1 MDFQKFLSNKMSE
14 LGISYRQLENKT
26 GISRGNLSSYINGKK
41 TPTVKTVYRLAIYIA
56 AVEANKENL
65 GESDQ
70 QLLKSAYIVGMVRA
84 LGEQNVN

>member
-26 GISRGNLSSYINGKK
+26 GISR
-41 TPTVKTVYRLAIYIA
+41 
-56 AVEANKENL
+56 
-65 GESDQ
+65 DQ